1 MTSRSSVSPWTL
13 MTLMILMNRI
23 IFFLHSYKEMN
34 VFTWLVSLL
43 FFESENDDKKNDDK
57 KNDDD
62 VAAMLEEAPETRVM
76 LDAMDILER
85 NDPNMKELG
94 GWAAANVLI
103 EEAGKLGIED
113 LAVEYVRRHIGAST
127 GHREKR

>member
-43 FFESENDDKKNDDK
+43 FFESEKDDV

>member
-1 MTSRSSVSPWTL
+1 
-13 MTLMILMNRI
+13 
-23 IFFLHSYKEMN
+23 MN

-43 FFESENDDKKNDDK
+43 FFESEPVDQNDVVDQNYDDT
-57 KNDDD
+57 
-62 VAAMLEEAPETRVM
+62 VASMLENAPETRVM

-94 GWAAANVLI
+94 GWAAANVVLD
-103 EEAGKLGIED
+103 EARTLGIEN
-113 LAVEYVRRHIGAST
+113 LAVEYVRRHVGGVGG